1 MRLILPKGLLFP
13 LAIGAVT
20 FSVVLDVVSPLRQ
33 ALELSLIVVAWT
45 IFIFTLNS
53 RGYLKNGFLLFLGIS
68 FFFSGSVHLLHLYSL
83 REQNLFPFLS
93 DQGSLLFMLFA
104 RLLENTAFFLALV
117 SVKQKQNGRNV
128 TLFYAVL
135 VGVVSLFV
143 YTGTLPSV
151 VIHRTLLLLSLQA
164 VVAVTLSSSLLAVRR
179 NKELFNPVVH
189 ELFIRAILLLSLSE
203 IFYLSLVPAV
213 SFAGDMLRLWAWYHI
228 YKAVVKSG
236 FSDPYTHLFSDLKTA
251 QEAERTARKR
261 AERRAEELEVLR
273 ANLSDM
279 LSEHESA
286 KLLNAILSRAVSL
299 LDAAGGEL
307 GLVDR
312 DKRKIRIEAVQSLPD
327 KHLGQ
332 MVAIGEGVIGLVA
345 QSRNPL
351 ILHGHG
357 VGDGRLPQYPFD
369 QWNGIMAVPLEA
381 AGKLVGVL
389 SLVEK
394 SPLREFSQ
402 SDLELLTMFAQQA
415 AMAIRTVQLLERARH
430 QAETD
435 SLTGLYNH
443 RHFFEMSKKEVNRSI
458 QENRSLS
465 AIMFDI
471 DFFKQV
477 NDTYGHSVGDQ
488 VITSISNLC
497 RQVFR
502 KADIVGRYGGEE
514 FSVILPDTDI
524 VKAREVAERIRKGIE
539 EIRFTSSQG
548 TFSVSISVG
557 LACLNRRCCSLN
569 DLICRADE
577 ALYEAKDNGRNRICV
592 WRHGL
597 ANSYR
602 TAEQNAVLEVKPDQD
617 NPSTAVR
624 TE

>member
-1 MRLILPKGLLFP
+1 
-13 LAIGAVT
+13 
-20 FSVVLDVVSPLRQ
+20 
-33 ALELSLIVVAWT
+33 
-45 IFIFTLNS
+45 
-53 RGYLKNGFLLFLGIS
+53 
-68 FFFSGSVHLLHLYSL
+68 
-83 REQNLFPFLS
+83 
-93 DQGSLLFMLFA
+93 
-104 RLLENTAFFLALV
+104 
-117 SVKQKQNGRNV
+117 
-128 TLFYAVL
+128 
-135 VGVVSLFV
+135 
-143 YTGTLPSV
+143 
-151 VIHRTLLLLSLQA
+151 
-164 VVAVTLSSSLLAVRR
+164 
-179 NKELFNPVVH
+179 
-189 ELFIRAILLLSLSE
+189 
-203 IFYLSLVPAV
+203 
-213 SFAGDMLRLWAWYHI
+213 
-228 YKAVVKSG
+228 
-236 FSDPYTHLFSDLKTA
+236 
-251 QEAERTARKR
+251 
-261 AERRAEELEVLR
+261 
-273 ANLSDM
+273 
-279 LSEHESA
+279 
-286 KLLNAILSRAVSL
+286 
-299 LDAAGGEL
+299 L